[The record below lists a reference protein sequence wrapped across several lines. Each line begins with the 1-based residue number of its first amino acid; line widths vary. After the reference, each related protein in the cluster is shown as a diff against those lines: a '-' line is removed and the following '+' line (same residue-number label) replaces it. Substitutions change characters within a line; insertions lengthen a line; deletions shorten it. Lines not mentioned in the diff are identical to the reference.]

1 MNLDEVKTLI
11 KEFKG
16 SDLTAFKLKKGD
28 FELEIKKES
37 TPVVSAFAPQPTTQ
51 LAIPAAQASMFAPPI
66 AEPVQTKNAKY
77 FKSPMVGTFYK
88 ASSPDAKPFVSVG
101 DQIHKGTIVCI
112 IEAMKLMNE
121 VESDQS
127 GTIVR
132 VLVEDGQMVEFDQP
146 ILELS

>member
-1 MNLDEVKTLI
+1 MNIDEVKTLI

-28 FELEIKKES
+28 FELEIKKEVA
-37 TPVVSAFAPQPTTQ
+37 TVPAFTPQPATQ

-66 AEPVQTKNAKY
+66 AEPVQTKNTKY

-88 ASSPDAKPFVSVG
+88 ASSPDAKPFVSIG
-101 DQIHKGTIVCI
+101 DQIQKGTIVCI

-121 VESDQS
+121 VESDQA